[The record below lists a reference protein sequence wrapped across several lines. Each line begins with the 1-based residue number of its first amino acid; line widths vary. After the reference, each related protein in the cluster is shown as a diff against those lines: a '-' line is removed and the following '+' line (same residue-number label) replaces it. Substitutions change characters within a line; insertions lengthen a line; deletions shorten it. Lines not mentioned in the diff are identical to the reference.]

1 MNKLTAAAIFLL
13 LAGAAKAQPLD
24 VDFSIFDSNGNG
36 TLTGELVFAN
46 SGTDVQAEDAYIYTA
61 PASFIS
67 ETDLPMSFT
76 QANSFGGYNSFDIS
90 ASGIIS
96 SALFAVANSQIELA
110 FNSSVGYYEA
120 INVSDHV
127 IANNTISTSLV
138 TVPEPSSV
146 AILGAAMLGL
156 AMLRRRLQA

>member
-46 SGTDVQAEDAYIYTA
+46 SGTDVQAEAAYIYTA

-67 ETDLPMSFT
+67 QTDLPISFT
-76 QANSFGGYNSFDIS
+76 QANIGGYNSFDIS

-96 SALFAVANSQIELA
+96 SALFGAANSEIELA

-120 INVSDHV
+120 INLSDHV